1 MQKQK
6 SPISEFPHPRS
17 REHDAA
23 SLTGWRHHLW
33 LALLVCASVAFSL
46 GFACATP
53 FAAFSTAAALTLNRR
68 DAMLLTGA
76 VWLANQFVGFIV
88 LRYPWTITSFAWG
101 FAIGAAAIV
110 ATLAARWTACALNKA
125 MWTGRS
131 LAAFAAAFAVFEGVL
146 FMVALVVLGGTEDF
160 TPPIVAWIFA
170 VNASALIGLFVLN
183 RLAMVIGLIPKL
195 RARPSIT
202 EQRA

>member
-1 MQKQK
+1 MKVQK
-6 SPISEFPHPRS
+6 SPISKFAHPRS
-17 REHDAA
+17 PEHDAA

-68 DAMLLTGA
+68 DAFLLTGT
-76 VWLANQFVGFIV
+76 VWLANQFVGFTV

-101 FAIGAAAIV
+101 IAIGAAAIL
-110 ATLAARWTACALNKA
+110 ATLAARWTTRALHKA
-125 MWTGRS
+125 VWTGRY

-146 FMVALVVLGGTEDF
+146 FMVSLVVLGGTEDF
-160 TPPIVAWIFA
+160 TPAIVGWIF
-170 VNASALIGLFVLN
+170 VLNASALIGLFELN
-183 RLAMVIGLIPKL
+183 WLAMKIGLIPTL
-195 RARPSIT
+195 PTRPSIT
-202 EQRA
+202 ERRA